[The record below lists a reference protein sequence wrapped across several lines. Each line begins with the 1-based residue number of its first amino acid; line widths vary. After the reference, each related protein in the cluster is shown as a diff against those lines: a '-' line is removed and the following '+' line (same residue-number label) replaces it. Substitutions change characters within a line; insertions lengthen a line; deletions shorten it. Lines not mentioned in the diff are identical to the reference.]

1 MGTWLMAHLFL
12 ELQERLPGNMPTGS
26 PGKMGHLVEYLEEKF
41 GGDQL
46 AHTCLALNNSFY
58 YIKLST

>member
-1 MGTWLMAHLFL
+1 MDPWLMAHLFL
-12 ELQERLPGNMPTGS
+12 ELQERLAGNMPTGS

-46 AHTCLALNNSFY
+46 AHTCLALNNNFY